1 LKKATPTS
9 ELAGLDLTQHRVLIG
24 IEQRTRSSGRCR
36 RYSRIACGRTLAA
49 TSGVVPSETAWRRPR
64 ALRPTRRHRFVERVQ
79 MATRGFQQVR
89 AVAGELN
96 LSRRAIE

>member
-1 LKKATPTS
+1 VPPV
-9 ELAGLDLTQHRVLIG
+9 LTHRL
-24 IEQRTRSSGRCR
+24 R
-36 RYSRIACGRTLAA
+36 RTLAA
-49 TSGVVPSETAWRRPR
+49 TSGVVPSETAWRRTSR
-64 ALRPTRRHRFVERVQ
+64 AAPDARHRFVERVQ